1 MLTLVLLR
9 VFLVLLF
16 IAANAFFV
24 AAEFALV
31 SVRDTRIQQLIELR
45 RIGAR
50 TIQRLHENFDEVL
63 LAVQFGVTVSSLALG
78 WIGEPTI
85 EQMIEPLLAHV
96 PHAPVYAHLVIYAH
110 LVASIIAFILI
121 TYLHVILG
129 EIVPKSIALTRAE
142 RVALAV
148 AGPME
153 AFIALSKPLL
163 YLLKRGSRLVLRAFG
178 TRSVREGGVHSPEE
192 LKLIVTG
199 SRRVGLLPE
208 IQEDMIHRSLDLGN
222 VTVRE
227 IMVPRPDIFSLPAD
241 MPLEEAAGRVV
252 EDQHSRIPVYDPQR
266 GPEHII
272 GVLYAKD
279 VARLMYVRFT
289 NLRKAGAPA
298 PPYSAVQVRHIMRD
312 VLVVPET
319 KPLTD
324 LLTEFKQRRRHL
336 AVVVDEFG
344 STAGVVTVEDVLEQ
358 VVGELEDEFDVDE
371 SPSLS
376 LAGGVM
382 VLDGAVNIRDLET
395 NYELKLP
402 RDEGFETLG
411 GFVISRLQRLPR
423 NGDSV
428 EFDGR
433 KFTVVKMEGHR
444 IELVRIEAGK
454 PSPAPATQERAS

>member
-1 MLTLVLLR
+1 MITLVLLR
-9 VFLVLLF
+9 VFLVFLF

-50 TIQRLHENFDEVL
+50 TIHRLHQNFDEVL
-63 LAVQFGVTVSSLALG
+63 LAVQLGVTICSLALG
-78 WIGEPTI
+78 WFGEPTVDRI
-85 EQMIEPLLAHV
+85 IEPLLVHV
-96 PHAPVYAHLVIYAH
+96 PHAAVYAHIIS
-110 LVASIIAFILI
+110 SILTFILI
-121 TYLHVILG
+121 TYLLVILG
-129 EIVPKSIALTRAE
+129 EIVPKSLALTRAE

-153 AFIALSKPLL
+153 AFIALTKPLL
-163 YLLKRGSRLVLRAFG
+163 YLMNWGSRLVLRVFG
-178 TRSVREGGVHSPEE
+178 TRIVREAGVHSPEE

-199 SRRVGLLPE
+199 SRRIGELPE

-222 VTVRE
+222 VTARE

-252 EDQHSRIPVYDPQR
+252 EDQHSRIPVYDAQR

-279 VARLMYVRFT
+279 MARLMYVRFM
-289 NLRKAGAPA
+289 NLRKAGSPP

-344 STAGVVTVEDVLEQ
+344 STVGVVTVEDVLEQ

-371 SPSLS
+371 SPALA

-382 VLDGAVNIRDLET
+382 VLDGALNIRDLET
-395 NYELKLP
+395 NYDLKLP

-423 NGDSV
+423 NGDTV

-433 KFTVVKMEGHR
+433 KFIVVKMEGHR
-444 IELVRIEAGK
+444 VELVRIETSK
-454 PSPAPATQERAS
+454 PSPTPAAHERAS

>member
-1 MLTLVLLR
+1 MLALVLLR
-9 VFLVLLF
+9 VFFVLLF

-31 SVRDTRIQQLIELR
+31 SVRDTRIQQLIDLR

-50 TIQRLHENFDEVL
+50 TIQKLHQNFDEVL
-63 LAVQFGVTVSSLALG
+63 LAVQLGVTLSSLALG
-78 WIGEPTI
+78 WIGEPTV
-85 EQMIEPLLAHV
+85 ERMLEPLMARA
-96 PHAPVYAHLVIYAH
+96 PHAAIYAH
-110 LVASIIAFILI
+110 IVATIIALALI
-121 TYLHVILG
+121 TYMHVILG
-129 EIVPKSIALTRAE
+129 EIVPKTLALTRAE

-153 AFIALSKPLL
+153 AFIALSKPFL
-163 YLLKRGSRLVLRAFG
+163 YLMNRGARTVLGAFG
-178 TRSVREGGVHSPEE
+178 TKIVRESGVHSPEE

-208 IQEDMIHRSLDLGN
+208 IQEDMIHRALDLGQ

-279 VARLMYVRFT
+279 LARMMYVRFT
-289 NLRKAGAPA
+289 NLRKAGAQATPH
-298 PPYSAVQVRHIMRD
+298 SAVQVRHIMRD

-344 STAGVVTVEDVLEQ
+344 STVGMATVEDVLEQ

-371 SPSLS
+371 SPALSLS
-376 LAGGVM
+376 GGVM
-382 VLDGAVNIRDLET
+382 VLDGAMSIRDLET
-395 NYELKLP
+395 NYDLNLP
-402 RDEGFETLG
+402 RDQGFETLG
-411 GFVISRLQRLPR
+411 GFVISRLQRLPK
-423 NGDSV
+423 NGDST
-428 EFDGR
+428 EFRGH
-433 KFTVVKMEGHR
+433 KFTVAKMEGR
-444 IELVRIEAGK
+444 RVGLVRIETMKTA
-454 PSPAPATQERAS
+454 PAPAAQEQAS